1 MRKWLLRIG
10 VVIFL
15 AAAGLGVL
23 IIRNEGDTTVV
34 LLSYACGRTLLA

>member
-15 AAAGLGVL
+15 ATAGLGVL
-23 IIRNEGDTTVV
+23 IIRNEGDMTVV
-34 LLSYACGRTLLA
+34 LLSYACGRALLA